1 MRIPVIAIAFLA
13 VAATTAQ
20 TQTISAAR
28 ARQTAL
34 ARVNNQQG
42 VISEKL
48 KTRNGI
54 LVYEFDIETP
64 GPGHR
69 EIRVDANTGAIVAN
83 QHEDDLIGGT
93 AEKVGK
99 TADKAAHD
107 VAKAANKV
115 AKKAD
120 HEADKIFKKDEYAK
134 ANVHISETRARQIA
148 LARVANGSV
157 KSIDLE
163 RENGITVWEV
173 DVETPGKGHQE
184 LLIDAHSGVVL
195 QQKHKK

>member
-1 MRIPVIAIAFLA
+1 MRTLVLA
-13 VAATTAQ
+13 TILLAATTTTAQ
-20 TQTISAAR
+20 AQTISAAR

-34 ARVNNQQG
+34 ARVTNQQG

-69 EIRVDANTGAIVAN
+69 EIRVNARTGAIVAN

-93 AEKVGK
+93 AEKVSRA
-99 TADKAAHD
+99 ADKNADKVAHAAE
-107 VAKAANKV
+107 KAAKKV
-115 AKKAD
+115 ER
-120 HEADKIFKKDEYAK
+120 EADRIFKKDEYAK
-134 ANVHISETRARQIA
+134 ANVHISESRAREIA
-148 LARVANGSV
+148 LTRVANGSI

-163 RENGITVWEV
+163 RENGIVVWEV
-173 DVETPGKGHQE
+173 DVQTPRRGYQE